1 MKYAPLLVTTLIILA
16 GIALF
21 ITSDAV
27 GKQERMSGA
36 IYKDLAL
43 KVGYTETGEP
53 KLFTQA
59 DPARLKQYKAAEGAN
74 IPTTDSM
81 VLGAAEANM
90 MRKEKLFNSVG
101 DEFESFFG
109 IRTRIGGVLTPTNST
124 LDELHFLSKEQ
135 YDAIEGESNRAF
147 ILRTPEGMPKLFY
160 TLGSTED
167 SPLQITLAEGER
179 TAYTPRT
186 IEGVTYYPV
195 FIGSAEA
202 AMMRE
207 EKLFTN
213 VGDTIEG
220 FFNTN
225 IVIAGILAQTNTSVD
240 MMHIIPADAQV
251 K

>member
-1 MKYAPLLVTTLIILA
+1 MKYAPLLVTTIIILA

-21 ITSDAV
+21 ITSDAI

-36 IYKDLAL
+36 IYKDLPL

-53 KLFTQA
+53 KLFAQA
-59 DPARLKQYKAAEGAN
+59 DPTRLKRYAAAEGVN

-90 MRKEKLFNSVG
+90 MRNEKLFTTIG

-109 IRTRIGGVLTPTNST
+109 IRTRVSGILAPTNST
-124 LDELHFLSKEQ
+124 IDELHFLSEEQ
-135 YDAIEGESNRAF
+135 YAAIEGESGRDF

-160 TLGSTED
+160 ALNSGDE
-167 SPLQITLAEGER
+167 SPLQFTLAEGER
-179 TAYTPRT
+179 AGYTPRT
-186 IEGVTYYPV
+186 IEGITYYPV

-207 EKLFTN
+207 EKLFTE
-213 VGDTIEG
+213 VDDTIEG

-225 IVIAGILAQTNTSVD
+225 IVIAGIVTQTNTSVD
-240 MMHIIPADAQV
+240 MMHIIPAEAKV
-251 K
+251 T

>member
-74 IPTTDSM
+74 IPTTNSM

-109 IRTRIGGVLTPTNST
+109 IRTRIGGVLAPTNST